1 MHRRRKPSQADPR
14 RRREDRPRGSQGR
27 QDRQSHLWPSDDE
40 TPVWELVVTAAEGK
54 DMWVTVTA
62 IDGKILANDAIEC
75 PSAQDVSVLDIPCEK

>member
-1 MHRRRKPSQADPR
+1 M
-14 RRREDRPRGSQGR
+14 
-27 QDRQSHLWPSDDE
+27 
-40 TPVWELVVTAAEGK
+40 WELVVTAAEGK